1 MLYPSLRPMVSLLQ
15 EENCCILEN
24 LGEILNGTAG
34 VEPKVFCWFTLTQH
48 NLDPSVQNFG
58 LCQWDKW
65 YKIAILFGKMLDVF
79 ALAMSWCVCGCM
91 ELWQQLLKSSPYDCS
106 GKNNIEM

>member
-1 MLYPSLRPMVSLLQ
+1 MIMVLCPEGINSPITFLLTNTSVQRCPMLYPSLRPMVSLLQ

-79 ALAMSWCVCGCM
+79 ALAMS
-91 ELWQQLLKSSPYDCS
+91 
-106 GKNNIEM
+106 